1 MFAVLLPEHH
11 ARLKAAGWAYYT
23 FIGGAARFVC
33 SWATRDEDVAALAD
47 ALG

>member
-1 MFAVLLPEHH
+1 MFAALQPEHH
-11 ARLKAAGWAYYT
+11 VRLKSAGWAYYT

-33 SWATRDEDVAALAD
+33 SWATRDEDVEALAG